1 MRDYPLIKSV
11 IPLKVKRL
19 KVRFENGIT
28 KIYDCRP
35 LLEFPA
41 FEPLKDDAF
50 FKNVYV
56 DDPGYGII
64 WNDEVDLS
72 EAELW
77 VNGVEDNTENIIN

>member
-1 MRDYPLIKSV
+1 MQDYPLIKSV
-11 IPLKVKRL
+11 IPLKSKRL
-19 KVRFENGIT
+19 KVRFDNGIT

-35 LLEFPA
+35 LLELPA
-41 FEPLKDDAF
+41 FEALKEDAF
-50 FKNVYV
+50 FNNVQV

-77 VNGVEDNTENIIN
+77 VKGDADTYYPND